1 MNSVGNPSFKIV
13 VCGGGLAGLGAA
25 LCLAR
30 KGHQVTVLESAQAL
44 NEVGAGIQIP
54 PTSTRVLCAYGLETA
69 FKQKIVLPGNV
80 YMKRYA
86 NGKIIGRTPLHPRNT
101 EVYGYPA
108 DYQRILYDAVI
119 AAGVK
124 VRMACHAQLIDQTS
138 PAVHLSSGEVLPA
151 DLIIGADGIKSK
163 VRRAVIPDEDIEPA
177 SSPNCAYR
185 AVVPAAVMAADP
197 EIAHLMT
204 DINANCWIGYRRHIM
219 AYPIRNGSLY
229 NLVLSHPGQAPVGS
243 WSEPGDV
250 DEMRR
255 QYRNFDPVVRQ
266 VLTHVDAV
274 IKWKLSDL
282 EPLPTWVSASGRV
295 VLIGDAAH
303 AMLPY
308 LAAGAAMAIEDGAVL
323 GECVDR
329 CKRPEDLPGA
339 MSAFEKIR
347 KRRCE
352 RVVKGAR
359 ANGDIWHLPD
369 GDEQEERDRAM
380 NPEGEKRNGAT
391 AEVNPNQWSD
401 PGEFVDSVPDEGN
414 ALLTDVGASFPTL
427 VVGVRFFQG
436 GE

>member
-1 MNSVGNPSFKIV
+1 M
-13 VCGGGLAGLGAA
+13 AT
-25 LCLAR
+25 R
-30 KGHQVTVLESAQAL
+30 KYQDILRKHRRLKYDSYWL
-44 NEVGAGIQIP
+44 IH
-54 PTSTRVLCAYGLETA
+54 R
-69 FKQKIVLPGNV
+69 
-80 YMKRYA
+80 
-86 NGKIIGRTPLHPRNT
+86 
-101 EVYGYPA
+101 A